1 MIFVDTSFLLAVLN
15 PRDALHSRAQ
25 AWAETI
31 TEPLLITEYVVW
43 ELVNGLSM
51 PVDRPKVYS
60 AVQEIQTAPE
70 WEWIPASPSLFEAG
84 MRLHRERGD
93 KEWSLTDC
101 ISFLVMQQRHLRRAL
116 TYDHHFEQSSYEA
129 LLRRD
134 PNQ

>member
-15 PRDALHSRAQ
+15 PRDMLHSRAQ

-31 TEPLLITEYVVW
+31 TEPLLITEYVIW

-51 PVDRPKVYS
+51 PADRPKAHS

-70 WEWIPASPSLFEAG
+70 WEWISASSSLFEAG

-93 KEWSLTDC
+93 KAWSLTDC
-101 ISFLVMQQRHLRRAL
+101 ISFEVMHRHGLTDAL
-116 TYDHHFEQSSYEA
+116 TGDHHFEQAGFKA
-129 LLRRD
+129 LLV
-134 PNQ
+134 